1 MFSIVGISFL
11 CMVISGAIGLEWVQ
25 FSGVAFSF
33 AALASIVFFS
43 AIDAW
48 ECETETSSSEPERV
62 LVSATINAS
71 KRR

>member
-11 CMVISGAIGLEWVQ
+11 CMMISGAIGLEWTD
-25 FSGVAFSF
+25 FSGLAFSF

-48 ECETETSSSEPERV
+48 ECETNGTEPEQIPVRV
-62 LVSATINAS
+62 AVKSS
-71 KRR
+71 KHS